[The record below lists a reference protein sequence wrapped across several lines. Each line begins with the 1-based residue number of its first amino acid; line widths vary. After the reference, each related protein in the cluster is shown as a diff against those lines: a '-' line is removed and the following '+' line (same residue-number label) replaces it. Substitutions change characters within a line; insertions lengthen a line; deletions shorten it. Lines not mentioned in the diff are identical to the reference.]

1 MTPAIIK
8 KFVIT
13 YVNTIQVRMQAI
25 RSDSSS
31 ELPAFSP
38 RALAHIRQNCL
49 AFVCSRVGPMF
60 KYFNGFDPYTWINWI
75 AHIAAS

>member
-8 KFVIT
+8 MFVSM
-13 YVNTIQVRMQAI
+13 YDNTIKVRTQAI

-38 RALAHIRQNCL
+38 NALAQRRQSL
-49 AFVCSRVGPMF
+49 ALVDCRIGSMLF
-60 KYFNGFDPYTWINWI
+60 YF
-75 AHIAAS
+75 H

>member
-8 KFVIT
+8 MFVSM
-13 YVNTIQVRMQAI
+13 YDNTIKVRMQAI

-38 RALAHIRQNCL
+38 NALAQMRQNLRKKILIPL
-49 AFVCSRVGPMF
+49 AVPFSKC
-60 KYFNGFDPYTWINWI
+60 
-75 AHIAAS
+75 HI